1 MKDAAPCSDYVRFL
15 GGDCIKPCET
25 TMELAYQQGQAALS
39 QAYSRDQNPYP
50 KGTQL
55 HQWWDGGYCDESD
68 ELSPP

>member
-1 MKDAAPCSDYVRFL
+1 
-15 GGDCIKPCET
+15 
-25 TMELAYQQGQAALS
+25 MELAYQQGQAALS